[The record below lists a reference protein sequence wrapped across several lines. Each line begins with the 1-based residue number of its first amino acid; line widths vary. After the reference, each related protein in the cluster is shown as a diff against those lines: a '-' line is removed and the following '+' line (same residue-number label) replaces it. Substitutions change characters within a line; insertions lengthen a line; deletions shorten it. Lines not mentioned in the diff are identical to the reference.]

1 MKYYFTAEKRID
13 FNAGTKAVNDTAQIL
28 KNVGYKPLPLGT
40 CKGNTHHR
48 IYKIYRMLV
57 EWWHLLILL
66 FTKSSKNTYFL
77 QWPFYHIMY
86 RTRNIVYQ
94 CIKYKCKHLQILIH
108 DINSLRGYHK
118 DREMESKFFSIAE
131 LIIVHTDKMKD
142 YLLEIGVPEHKI
154 KILTSFDYLTHD
166 KLNTNR
172 QNTNTIIYAGNLL
185 KSPFLQ
191 QIGDFHGITVHCY
204 GKEMPYSSPVLKY
217 KGAFKSENVSVLE
230 GSWGLVWDGISV
242 DSCVGDFGDYLRY
255 NAPHKLSLYIAA
267 GVPVI
272 IWKESGLAEYV
283 VKKNLGI
290 AVNSIVEI
298 ESIINKI
305 STEKYDSILTC
316 IRQESQEIR
325 AGKHLLYCLS

>member
-28 KNVGYKPLPLGT
+28 ESVGYKPLPLGT
-40 CKGNTHHR
+40 CKGNTHYH
-48 IYKIYRMLV
+48 IYRTYRMVV

-66 FTKSSKNTYFL
+66 LTKSSKNTYFL
-77 QWPFYHIMY
+77 QWPFYHILH

-94 CIKYKCKHLQILIH
+94 CLKHKCKHLQILIH
-108 DINSLRGYHK
+108 DINSLRNYPK

-131 LIIVHTDKMKD
+131 LIIVHTDRMKD
-142 YLLEIGVPEHKI
+142 YLLEIGIPEQKI
-154 KILTSFDYLTHD
+154 KILTSFDYLTND
-166 KLNTNR
+166 KINTNR
-172 QNTNTIIYAGNLL
+172 TNTNTIIYAGNLL

-191 QIGDFHGITVHCY
+191 QIGSHHGITIHCY
-204 GKEMPYSSPVLKY
+204 GKEMPYSSPNLKY
-217 KGAFKSENVSVLE
+217 KGAFKSENVSVLD

-242 DSCVGDFGDYLRY
+242 DSCAGDFGDYLRY

-272 IWKESGLAEYV
+272 IWKGSGLAEYV
-283 VKKNLGI
+283 VKKNLGV
-290 AVNSIVEI
+290 AVDSIVEI

-305 STEKYDSILTC
+305 STEEYENILTC

-325 AGKHLLYCLS
+325 AGKHLIYCLS